1 MKVCKAIALKIIT
14 AHFSDQCGTLLI
26 SGGFMLLLRL
36 VIAAAKVETHWGGN
50 CSWFYSNH
58 GGF

>member
-1 MKVCKAIALKIIT
+1 MKVCEAIALKIVGT
-14 AHFSDQCGTLLI
+14 FSDQCETLLI
-26 SGGFMLLLRL
+26 SGGFMLLPRL
-36 VIAAAKVETHWGGN
+36 VIAVAKVGTHWGGN